1 MSGGAERFVVN
12 RAALRAALQA
22 VAPFAST
29 SKDDPDLGRLVVL
42 ALGGHLSV
50 MATDRFSWAVASMR
64 LTDSVPGVPDEVD
77 GLCAWS
83 LDAGSAKAI
92 TQVIKPPSGKDER
105 LMWESLDALVS
116 LDTAAEGEGARVRV
130 EEVGEFAGGREVAV
144 EISVEAGPAASAAP
158 ARAVPN
164 IAAGLLN
171 LAADEVDER
180 RVSGDRLGQMKAAAS
195 ALDDVIRYA
204 HRGDWLVGT
213 CGRLVMGVYAPAE
226 RVPEPGSGG
235 FAPGVRLDGWRHDL
249 RAAGKAIKD
258 HFEKDDQAGPTNF
271 AAHVLAHGKG
281 SLTIVNEEPTP

>member
-1 MSGGAERFVVN
+1 MCVVAGRRFGEGDYAGDQAPEWEG
-12 RAALRAALQA
+12 RAAH
-22 VAPFAST
+22 V
-29 SKDDPDLGRLVVL
+29 
-42 ALGGHLSV
+42 
-50 MATDRFSWAVASMR
+50 
-64 LTDSVPGVPDEVD
+64 
-77 GLCAWS
+77 
-83 LDAGSAKAI
+83 
-92 TQVIKPPSGKDER
+92 
-105 LMWESLDALVS
+105 ESLDALVS

-164 IAAGLLN
+164 IAAGLLD

-226 RVPEPGSGG
+226 HAPEPGSGG
-235 FAPGVRLDGWRHDL
+235 RGWCRSRRPGRSATRSRSRG
-249 RAAGKAIKD
+249 
-258 HFEKDDQAGPTNF
+258 
-271 AAHVLAHGKG
+271 
-281 SLTIVNEEPTP
+281 